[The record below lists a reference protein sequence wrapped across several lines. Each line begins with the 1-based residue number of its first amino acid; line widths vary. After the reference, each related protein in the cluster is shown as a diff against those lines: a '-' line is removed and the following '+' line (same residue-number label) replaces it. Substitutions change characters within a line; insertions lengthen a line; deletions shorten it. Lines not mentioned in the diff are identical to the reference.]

1 MLLISDIS
9 TLGAFV
15 GVWETG
21 TKIAVIYLTGRRF
34 LGVYPAMK
42 RSLPTTLSSSLQRSL
57 AHLGMNIRIAR
68 LKRGITAAEMAALN
82 GIHRTT
88 YARVEAG
95 DPMVAL
101 GIYATVLEVLGF
113 DTPLGELA
121 SPFADREGQL
131 LDLQR
136 VPKRAR
142 KSRPSLPNP
151 ARISRRP
158 ERAVRIGILAV
169 MSGPAGIWGEIN
181 RRCAEVTADMYNDAG
196 GIDIG
201 GERFKVE
208 ITCVD
213 DRLTPAGAAEG
224 ARLLVEQEGIRY
236 IIGPNV
242 EQTMAAALPIA
253 ERAGA
258 MLFPYSF
265 TRSLYRPPH
274 DNAVL
279 AQVAGYQAAPFVY
292 RHLMKAEGAQTIAL
306 IAPGT
311 PEGLRQRQET
321 AQIASSVG
329 LRVLSRS
336 ATYGVGSDHLEEALA
351 PAVAV
356 RPDVLALSNVAPS
369 DAARLIRRARDLGF
383 KGFITTESAQD
394 VEDLLG
400 NLGSDA
406 DGLVMVGGASLP
418 ETRSPRMLDFM
429 RRYVERFGTWN
440 DEAGTKAYALEFV
453 LGTLMVAGK
462 RAVDDI
468 SHFKAAIP
476 SFAIENPLATGRS
489 SMAYFGAREF
499 SHKRQVGIPLVVN
512 TIRGGR
518 LQTLFTRSAEEI
530 LA

>member
-1 MLLISDIS
+1 
-9 TLGAFV
+9 
-15 GVWETG
+15 
-21 TKIAVIYLTGRRF
+21 
-34 LGVYPAMK
+34 MK
-42 RSLPTTLSSSLQRSL
+42 RSLAETMSSSMQRSL
-57 AHLGMNIRIAR
+57 AHFGMNIRIAR
-68 LKRGITAAEMAALN
+68 LKRGITAAEMAELI
-82 GIHRTT
+82 GTHRTT
-88 YARVEAG
+88 YSRVEAG
-95 DPMVAL
+95 DPMVSL
-101 GIYATVLEVLGF
+101 GIYANVLEVLGLETSF
-113 DTPLGELA
+113 AELA

-142 KSRPSLPNP
+142 AARRALPRPT
-151 ARISRRP
+151 RIGRAP

-181 RRCAEVTADMYNDAG
+181 RRCAEVTAEMYNDAG

-208 ITCVD
+208 VTCAD
-213 DRLTPAGAAEG
+213 DRLAPAGAAEG
-224 ARLLVEQEGIRY
+224 ARRLVEQEGLRY

-242 EQTMAAALPIA
+242 EQTMSAALPIA
-253 ERAGA
+253 ERGGA

-292 RHLMKAEGAQTIAL
+292 RHLMRAEGAETISL

-321 AQIASSVG
+321 AQIAAFVG
-329 LRVLSRS
+329 LRVLSRN
-336 ATYGVGSDHLEEALA
+336 ATYGVGSDHLEEAVG
-351 PAVAV
+351 PAVSAK
-356 RPDVLALSNVAPS
+356 PDVLALSNVAPS
-369 DAARLIRRARDLGF
+369 DAVRLIRRARDLGF
-383 KGFITTESAQD
+383 KGLITTESAQD

-400 NLGSDA
+400 KLGSAA
-406 DGLVMVGGASLP
+406 DGLVMVGGASMP
-418 ETRSPRMLDFM
+418 ESRSPRMLDFM

-462 RAVDDI
+462 QAIDDI

-476 SFAIENPLATGRS
+476 HFAIDNPLATGRGT
-489 SMAYFGAREF
+489 MAYFGARDF

-512 TIRGGR
+512 TIKGGR
-518 LQTLFTRSAEEI
+518 LHTLFTRSAEEI